1 MLKNVLATAMIAAGV
16 LGLSACDVKKTQE
29 GNVTLPK
36 YEVEK
41 KQSGEVTLP
50 KYDVTTPDVK
60 VGSKEATV
68 TVPKVETQKK
78 TIEVPT
84 VDVKTAK
91 EKEQEQAQKQ
101 ILARISFASAVNPV
115 DVTGQVGNDPEVMP
129 LAYRLMLGETGYD
142 SLVVFQSAAGLAAR
156 GPELV
161 PPAPPGRARAACR
174 PAGTDPGARRSNIG
188 TAATDICRSCAPA
201 GR

>member
-1 MLKNVLATAMIAAGV
+1 MFKTTISAALVAAAV

-29 GNVTLPK
+29 GNVSVPK

-41 KQSGEVTLP
+41 KQSGDVTLP

-60 VGSKEATV
+60 VGSKDATV

-91 EKEQEQAQKQ
+91 EKEAEQAQKQ
-101 ILARISFASAVNPV
+101 M
-115 DVTGQVGNDPEVMP
+115 G
-129 LAYRLMLGETGYD
+129 
-142 SLVVFQSAAGLAAR
+142 
-156 GPELV
+156 
-161 PPAPPGRARAACR
+161 AP
-174 PAGTDPGARRSNIG
+174 GT
-188 TAATDICRSCAPA
+188 TK
-201 GR
+201 

>member
-1 MLKNVLATAMIAAGV
+1 MFKTTLATVLVAASV

-29 GNVTLPK
+29 GNVTVPK

-41 KQSGEVTLP
+41 KQSGDVTLP

-68 TVPKVETQKK
+68 KVPNVDVHTEKK

-91 EKEQEQAQKQ
+91 EKEAEQANKQ
-101 ILARISFASAVNPV
+101 MGA
-115 DVTGQVGNDPEVMP
+115 TG
-129 LAYRLMLGETGYD
+129 T
-142 SLVVFQSAAGLAAR
+142 
-156 GPELV
+156 
-161 PPAPPGRARAACR
+161 
-174 PAGTDPGARRSNIG
+174 T
-188 TAATDICRSCAPA
+188 TK
-201 GR
+201 